1 MKTINVII
9 FFSIVILVYSSINY
23 YILRKASALIP
34 PDSPYRIYFLIL
46 FLFVAISYFAGRLL
60 LRFNLPFVSSA
71 LTWIGAFWFAFMFY
85 FLLSFLLIDILRLLN
100 LAFKFFPSF
109 ITQNYERTKQ
119 ITAIVL
125 IVSVSAIVITGYIN
139 TLTPVIKK
147 IELSID
153 KKAGDLKSL
162 NIAMASDFHF
172 GTLIG
177 NGRAREIVKQINS
190 LEADIIL
197 LPGDIL
203 DEGAGAL
210 KKQKIC
216 EALKGFNAPLGVYA
230 VTGNHEYINGVVTSV
245 EFLEMNGIKILSD
258 STLLINNSFY
268 LAGREDREMKSWIGK
283 NRKPLEE
290 ILSGVDKNL
299 PLILMDHQP
308 FGLSDAEKN
317 NVDLQLSGH
326 THNGQIWPLNYL
338 NDKIY
343 ELSWGYKKK
352 GDTHYYVSCGVGGWG
367 PPIRTGSRPE
377 IVNIKINFRTD

>member
-9 FFSIVILVYSSINY
+9 FFSIVILLYSTINY
-23 YILRKASALIP
+23 YIFRKAVALIP
-34 PDSPYRIYFLIL
+34 PDSPYRIYFIIL
-46 FLFVAISYFAGRLL
+46 FLFIVISYFAGRLL
-60 LRFNLPFVSSA
+60 LRFDVPILSST

-85 FLLSFLLIDILRLLN
+85 FLLSFLLIDIIRLLN
-100 LAFKFFPSF
+100 LAFKFFPLF

-119 ITAIVL
+119 VTAVILV
-125 IVSVSAIVITGYIN
+125 VSVSVTVMAGYIN
-139 TLTPVIKK
+139 TLTPVMKN
-147 IELSID
+147 IELNIN
-153 KKAGDLKSL
+153 KKAGAMKSL

-172 GTLIG
+172 GTLFG
-177 NGRAREIVKQINS
+177 NGKAREIVKQINS

-203 DEGAGAL
+203 DEGAGTL

-216 EALKGFNAPLGVYA
+216 EALKGFSAPLGVYA
-230 VTGNHEYINGVVTSV
+230 VTGNHEYINGVATSV
-245 EFLEMNGIKILSD
+245 EFLEMNEIKILSD
-258 STLLINNSFY
+258 TTLLIENSFF
-268 LAGREDREMKSWIGK
+268 LAGREDREKKSWTGEK
-283 NRKPLEE
+283 RKPLNE
-290 ILSGVDKNL
+290 ILSGINKNL
-299 PLILMDHQP
+299 PVILMDHQP

-367 PPIRTGSRPE
+367 PPIRTGSKPE
-377 IVNIKINFRTD
+377 IVNIKLNFRTD